1 MLLGRMKKRKLAKEA
16 KKQEEQRI
24 KEEAIKETR
33 EEMNAYA
40 DNLQTFYNI
49 CHMVRSLPKKRK
61 IVVVQRK
68 NTFKDDS
75 DRNWWYLKAARE
87 MASQHRLNGAIWISS
102 CNYSLYAFYA
112 PINLDYKFI
121 QALEEFSK
129 GGYHIQRIRYYDL
142 EY

>member
-1 MLLGRMKKRKLAKEA
+1 MLFGWRKKRKLAEET
-16 KKQEEQRI
+16 KKREEQRI
-24 KEEAIKETR
+24 QEEALQKAR
-33 EEMNAYA
+33 EECNAYA
-40 DNLQTFYNI
+40 DNLETFYRI
-49 CHMVRSLPKKRK
+49 CDMVRSLPKKRK

-75 DRNWWYLKAARE
+75 DRNWWYLNAARK
-87 MASQHRLNGAIWISS
+87 MSSQHRLNGATWISF

-112 PINLDYKFI
+112 PTDVDFRFI